1 MSKRLGN
8 AVDPFAVL
16 DKYGVLKRQFRPF
29 DAVELFNPFG
39 GEVAFR
45 GRVEDSADDQV
56 ARIGIGIED
65 ALVND
70 HFPETIDG
78 GLHYGVG
85 CFARGGLNRFA
96 DFFNL
101 RVGRGARGSGGQ
113 SGKAGEGTDEGFD
126 LHDSKSKVAAP
137 TVGTIWGKSRRP
149 AAGIQVVQSVAEK
162 DDRSRDTN
170 GCN

>member
-1 MSKRLGN
+1 MLN
-8 AVDPFAVL
+8 A
-16 DKYGVLKRQFRPF
+16 
-29 DAVELFNPFG
+29 FG

-45 GRVEDSADDQV
+45 GRVENAADDQV
-56 ARIGIGIED
+56 ARIGVGIED

-70 HFPETIDG
+70 HFPEAVDG
-78 GLHYGVG
+78 GLHHGVRR
-85 CFARGGLNRFA
+85 FACGGLNRFA

-101 RVGRGARGSGGQ
+101 GVSRGARGSGGQ
-113 SGKAGEGTDEGFD
+113 SGKAGKGTGEGFN

-137 TVGTIWGKSRRP
+137 TVETIRGKSRRP

-170 GCN
+170 SCN